1 MSGSF
6 AGLDLIGVED
16 AEAEDAGKWLIH
28 GPQGS
33 GKTTLASTIAQVGP
47 TLFVDL
53 VGEKGTKSFRGAPYA
68 ANIKTVRPS
77 SVTQLYDLFWKLDSG
92 DHPYK
97 AVIIDSLTALQ
108 RMALRFAMNVTETAV
123 REIRQGTAPADQRTW
138 GEALNIMSDTAVF
151 WYGLA
156 DGHRKNPMHVI
167 MTSQTRVLEN
177 ELTGAES
184 RQPDVQPGAL
194 RITLAA
200 PDYVLYTDLEPDLEA
215 DTEDGDVYKHIVRFG
230 ANPDFRTKARIPV
243 HLRGK
248 LPTVLGRRTAPDLAQ
263 LSRILGLGGAQAPA
277 PATPAKGTTKNTK
290 NTKQNGA

>member
-1 MSGSF
+1 MAKTEQF
-6 AGLDLIGVED
+6 AGLDLLGED
-16 AEAEDAGKWLIH
+16 FGEATDAGKWLIH

-33 GKTTLASTIAQVGP
+33 GKTTLASTIAQLGP

-68 ANIKTVRPS
+68 KNIKTVRPT
-77 SVTQLYDLFWKLDSG
+77 SVTQLDDLMWKLNEG
-92 DHPYK
+92 KHPFK

-108 RMALRFAMNVTETAV
+108 RMALRFAMGTTETAV
-123 REIRQGTAPADQRTW
+123 REIKQGAAPADQRTW
-138 GEALNIMSDTAVF
+138 GESLAIMSDTVIF

-156 DGHRKNPMHVI
+156 DGDRPNPMHVI
-167 MTSQTRVLEN
+167 MTAQTRVLEN

-200 PDYVLYTDLEPDLEA
+200 PDFVVYTDLEEDLEA
-215 DTEDGDVYKHIVRFG
+215 DSSEGEVFRHIARFG
-230 ANPDFRTKARIPV
+230 ANPEYRTKARIPV

-248 LPTVLGRRTAPDLAQ
+248 LPTVLGRKTPPDLLK
-263 LSRILGLGGAQAPA
+263 LSRILGLSGTKALDEVPA
-277 PATPAKGTTKNTK
+277 STSSSK
-290 NTKQNGA
+290 